1 MDLQANVAGKRG
13 KSGKAKTVGT
23 VLAQGVAGESHRE
36 KEPRYTPDSGAG
48 AVAYLFLRR
57 LPSGRQNWVVIRRM
71 AGAAS
76 PVTVTIGRKDSMSLR
91 DARRAAEIVNGQM
104 ARGENPNATKKAAR
118 AAEHAKVAAK
128 RAATVHT
135 LLAVGRAFIQHCE
148 VGTRQRG
155 PRAPATV
162 AEYRR
167 KLQNDIPEKWHPR
180 PLAGISA
187 DEVKG
192 LIGTMGER
200 APVAAN
206 RLFEF
211 LNATFNYA
219 VTRKILPANPLDG
232 EDRGE
237 VLFREKSRRRSL
249 VHPLT
254 GDLSEVVALWRGVE
268 TIEPEHHPFRAL
280 VKMLLLTGARVGTF
294 ARAHPGQ
301 TDAILWCHIKDLD
314 KPEHARIEVPSVQDI
329 RKSGDDGD
337 EGYTIA
343 LSPAAVAVLDGLAK
357 VSDSAPVFTMDG
369 KTPIKIDHP
378 QRDQMRALANKA
390 AGRELAHFTLHDLRR
405 TVSTGLG
412 HLGCPQPV
420 NDAALDHAGED
431 KRGVAGIY
439 NRAQL
444 FAPCKDWLTKWAD
457 HLGAAL
463 KA

>member
-1 MDLQANVAGKRG
+1 MNLQANVAGKRG

-148 VGTRQRG
+148 VGTRQHG

-211 LNATFNYA
+211 LSATFNYA
-219 VTRKILPANPLDG
+219 VSRKILPANPLKGLPRD
-232 EDRGE
+232 D

-249 VHPLT
+249 VHHLT
-254 GDLSEVVALWRGVE
+254 GDLSEVVALWRGIE

-294 ARAHPGQ
+294 ARAHPEQ
-301 TDAILWCHIKDLD
+301 TDAILWRHVKDLH
-314 KPEHARIEVPSVQDI
+314 KPEHARIEVPASL
-329 RKSGDDGD
+329 RKTGDDGD

-369 KTPIKIDHP
+369 KMPLKIDHP
-378 QRDQMRALANKA
+378 QRDQVRALANKA
-390 AGRELAHFTLHDLRR
+390 AGRKLEHFTLHDLRR

-412 HLGCPQPV
+412 HLGCPKPV
-420 NDAALDHAGED
+420 QDAILDHRE
-431 KRGVAGIY
+431 RGIAAIY

-444 FAPCKDWLTKWAD
+444 FGPSKEWLTRWAEN
-457 HLGAAL
+457 LTAAVGR
-463 KA
+463 AEG